1 MQVIRDNNMP
11 VSMNKNL
18 HKLAL
23 QAWDEKSSLSAE
35 PEVWMAEY
43 ISRLGELMVQECV
56 TLLHTDL
63 TCIDEHGPIAGQI
76 LQKGADLITKHF
88 ENKDEKIS

>member
-1 MQVIRDNNMP
+1 MP
-11 VSMNKNL
+11 VTPDNVSITMNKNL
-18 HKLAL
+18 HRLAL
-23 QAWDEKSSLSAE
+23 QAWNEKSSYSVE
-35 PEVWMAEY
+35 PEVWMAAY
-43 ISRLGELMVQECV
+43 ISRLGELMVQECI

-88 ENKDEKIS
+88 ESKDEKIN

>member
-1 MQVIRDNNMP
+1 MP
-11 VSMNKNL
+11 VTQDNVSITMNKNL
-18 HKLAL
+18 HRLAL
-23 QAWDEKSSLSAE
+23 QAWNEKSSYSAE
-35 PEVWMAEY
+35 PEVWMAAY
-43 ISRLGELMVQECV
+43 ISRLCELMVQECI

-88 ENKDEKIS
+88 ESKDEKIN